1 MGAPS
6 TSVPPPGRKPSG
18 PLGAGLPYMGP
29 AAAPPASLPLSF
41 LFAAGVGLFGF
52 GLALAVE
59 AGDAVVGPTLPEVV
73 ATVHLAMLA
82 FLSMAVLGAAHQF
95 GPVVAGGPLRSVTA
109 GRVTMAGFTI
119 GAWLLP
125 YSFAA
130 GNDTLLVTAGLIAFS
145 AVCLAAWNLSGPLSL
160 RVGGAPIEGLR
171 WSVGFF
177 VLTATF
183 GVVYAF
189 DLRHGWFALYSH
201 VVLAHAHLGLIGWL
215 GLSYVAVAEKLWPM
229 FLLSHRPTTRSATVA
244 IRLIPPG
251 VLVLATG
258 LLFGWTPVA
267 VAGAVLVAGGIGGH
281 FWSLGGFIRHRK
293 RNLELLHAFI
303 LTSAAL
309 LVTAVAFGLVAG
321 LADVS
326 STVRSRMVSA
336 EIAALVGW
344 LGLAIIGHVHKIVPF
359 IGWTALR
366 AKGVHKKADGKPL
379 LFADL
384 FDGRVA
390 RVTYLTA
397 TVGTVALP
405 IGFATATAGVVTA
418 AGVALALTS
427 VLVVANLSLGP
438 SRAVRAARQAEVAG
452 GATVGGERPAAA
464 GAATGPVGSRTTSP
478 STSPSTSSAN

>member
-6 TSVPPPGRKPSG
+6 LPVPPPGRRPPGAAG
-18 PLGAGLPYMGP
+18 PGMPYMGP

-41 LFAAGVGLFGF
+41 LFAAGFGLLAF
-52 GLALAVE
+52 GLALVAE
-59 AGDAVVGPTLPEVV
+59 AGDAVAGPTLPRVV

-95 GPVVAGGPLRSVTA
+95 GPVVAGGPLRSVPA
-109 GRVTMAGFTI
+109 GRVTMVAFTL

-125 YSFAA
+125 YAFATEQE
-130 GNDTLLVTAGLIAFS
+130 TLLVAAGLLAFS
-145 AVCLAAWNLSGPLSL
+145 AVALAAWNLSGPLSL

-177 VLTATF
+177 VVTATF

-189 DLRHGWFALYSH
+189 DLHHGWFALYAH

-244 IRLIPPG
+244 IRTIPPG

-267 VAGAVLVAGGIGGH
+267 VAGTVLVAVGIGGH

-309 LVTAVAFGLVAG
+309 LVAAVVFGAVAG
-321 LADVS
+321 LADLS
-326 STVRSRMVSA
+326 SPVRSRMVSA
-336 EIAALVGW
+336 EVAALVGW

-366 AKGVHKKADGKPL
+366 AKGVHKKPDGKPL

-390 RVTYLTA
+390 RVTYVTA
-397 TVGTVALP
+397 TVGMVALP
-405 IGFATATAGVVTA
+405 VGFATGTAGVVVL
-418 AGVALALTS
+418 AGAALAVTA

-438 SRAVRAARQAEVAG
+438 SRAVSAARREQVRDT
-452 GATVGGERPAAA
+452 ATVDKARPAAA
-464 GAATGPVGSRTTSP
+464 ARQGA
-478 STSPSTSSAN
+478 

>member
-1 MGAPS
+1 VGAPS
-6 TSVPPPGRKPSG
+6 TPVPPPGRKPSG

-52 GLALAVE
+52 GVALAVE
-59 AGDAVVGPTLPEVV
+59 ARDAVVGPTLPEVV

-109 GRVTMAGFTI
+109 GRVTMVAFTT

-125 YSFAA
+125 YSFAT
-130 GNDTLLVTAGLIAFS
+130 GNENLLVVAGLIAFS

-258 LLFGWTPVA
+258 LLFGWAAVA
-267 VAGAVLVAGGIGGH
+267 VAGAALVAGGIGGH

-309 LVTAVAFGLVAG
+309 LVAAVVLGLVAG

-336 EIAALVGW
+336 EVAALVGW

-405 IGFATATAGVVTA
+405 VGFATATAGVVVA
-418 AGVALALTS
+418 AGFALALTS

-438 SRAVRAARQAEVAG
+438 SRAVRAARQAEAVG
-452 GATVGGERPAAA
+452 GATVGGARPAAA
-464 GAATGPVGSRTTSP
+464 GAAAGPVGSRTAGPPT
-478 STSPSTSSAN
+478 STSTSHAN

>member
-6 TSVPPPGRKPSG
+6 ISVPPPGRKASG

-52 GLALAVE
+52 GLALVAE
-59 AGDAVVGPTLPEVV
+59 AGDAVVGPMMPKVV

-95 GPVVAGGPLRSVTA
+95 GPVVAGGPLRSVIA
-109 GRVTMAGFTI
+109 GRITMATFAV

-125 YSFAA
+125 YAFSI
-130 GNDTLLVTAGLIAFS
+130 GNDGLLATAGLIAFS

-171 WSVGFF
+171 WSVSFF

-267 VAGAVLVAGGIGGH
+267 VAGTALVAGGIGGH

-309 LVTAVAFGLVAG
+309 LVTAVVLGAVAG

-326 STVRSRMVSA
+326 SVVRSRLVSA
-336 EIAALVGW
+336 EVAALVGW

-366 AKGVHKKADGKPL
+366 AKGVHKKPDGKPL

-390 RVTYLTA
+390 RITYVTA
-397 TVGTVALP
+397 TVGTVGLP
-405 IGFATATAGVVTA
+405 VGFATGTAGVVGV
-418 AGVALALTS
+418 AGAALALTA
-427 VLVVANLSLGP
+427 VLAVANLSLGP
-438 SRAVRAARQAEVAG
+438 SRAVNAARRAEGAG
-452 GATVGGERPAAA
+452 SATVDTKRPAAA
-464 GAATGPVGSRTTSP
+464 ASRM
-478 STSPSTSSAN
+478 N